1 VDRSRLTT
9 SVTERSASIVG
20 DGLRLQTGRVLSSIG
35 RRMDGKEAV
44 IPSLFNGTVN
54 NADDVEVGIH
64 HGRYGI
70 NVGSSEGVTGA
81 T

>member
-1 VDRSRLTT
+1 
-9 SVTERSASIVG
+9 
-20 DGLRLQTGRVLSSIG
+20 
-35 RRMDGKEAV
+35 MDGKEAV
-44 IPSLFNGTVN
+44 IPSLFNSTVN